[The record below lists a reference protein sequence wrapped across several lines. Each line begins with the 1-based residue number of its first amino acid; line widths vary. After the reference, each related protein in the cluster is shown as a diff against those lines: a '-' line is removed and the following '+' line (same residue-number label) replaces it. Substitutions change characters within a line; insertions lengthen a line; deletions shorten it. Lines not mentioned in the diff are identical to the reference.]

1 MGSDFRLCAR
11 ILTFHQLPET
21 FVTSK
26 LPAARN
32 ARVNYKTMKNVFVL
46 NTDTLRN
53 IALYAKGN
61 NFLESVQGNWQ
72 VI

>member
-1 MGSDFRLCAR
+1 MGSDFRLCGH

-21 FVTSK
+21 SVTSK
-26 LPAARN
+26 LPVAIN
-32 ARVNYKTMKNVFVL
+32 ARVNYNTMKNVFVL

-53 IALYAKGN
+53 VALYAKGN
-61 NFLESVQGNWQ
+61 NFIESVQGNWQ